1 MSSDILTFEE
11 AVEYSKIAKKISYK
25 IAVAKKIPAFR
36 MGEFGCF
43 KKTEIEEWIKN
54 NQNAK
59 IGTE

>member
-11 AVEYSKIAKKISYK
+11 AVEYSKIAKKIGYK

-36 MGEFGCF
+36 MGEFRYF
-43 KKTEIEEWIKN
+43 KKTEIVKN
-54 NQNAK
+54 NQKAK